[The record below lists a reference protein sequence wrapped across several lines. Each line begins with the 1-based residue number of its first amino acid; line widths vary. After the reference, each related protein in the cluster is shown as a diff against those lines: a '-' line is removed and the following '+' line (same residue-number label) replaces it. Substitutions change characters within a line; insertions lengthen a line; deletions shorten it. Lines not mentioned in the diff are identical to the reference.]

1 MILADLFT
9 HLQQSLGILHKQD
22 IQTVARLLGEDRV
35 KGFSGQ
41 QSVTSRQQLA
51 DNSNAAPLTPHSS
64 LLTLLGDDCA
74 AIPDASAYLLLAAEG
89 MLPLLVETEPWFAG
103 WCAVMVNVSDI
114 YAMGGRPIAVVDTI
128 WSQTTALSEP
138 LLDGMRA
145 AAAYN
150 VPIVGGHTNGHS
162 PYNALSVAI
171 LGRANQLITSF
182 DAQPGDRLL
191 LATDFR
197 GMPHPKHPFWN
208 AATTADPIQLRDDLA
223 ILPHLAETGVCKAGK
238 DVSMGGIVGS
248 LLMLLETSKC
258 GAVLDLDAVPCP
270 PELKLEQWLLCFP
283 SYGFLLSVRPDKV
296 EAVRSQFH
304 ERQLVCEA
312 IGEVQSSPQLVLK
325 AQDQSAVF
333 WDLATQ
339 ALTGFSPT

>member
-1 MILADLFT
+1 
-9 HLQQSLGILHKQD
+9 
-22 IQTVARLLGEDRV
+22 
-35 KGFSGQ
+35 
-41 QSVTSRQQLA
+41 
-51 DNSNAAPLTPHSS
+51 
-64 LLTLLGDDCA
+64 
-74 AIPDASAYLLLAAEG
+74 
-89 MLPLLVETEPWFAG
+89 MLPLLVDTEPWFAG

-128 WSQTTALSEP
+128 WSQTTAMSEP

-145 AAAYN
+145 AAATYS

-171 LGRANQLITSF
+171 LGRANRLITSF

-197 GMPHPKHPFWN
+197 GTLHPKHPFWN

-223 ILPHLAETGVCKAGK
+223 ILPHLAETELCKAGK

-270 PELKLEQWLLCFP
+270 PALMLEQWLLCFP
-283 SYGFLLSVRPDKV
+283 SYGFVLSVRPDKV
-296 EAVRSQFH
+296 EAVRSQFQQ
-304 ERQLVCEA
+304 RQLVCEA

-339 ALTGFSPT
+339 TLTGFSPA